1 MDKLALNNNLN
12 FNLRNQPIKDI
23 LHTYITK
30 VNSIPSLSQEEEIKF
45 TNAYY
50 INKEISAAKTLIE
63 SHLKLVI
70 KIAMKY
76 KNIGLS
82 LIDLISQGNIG
93 LMKAV
98 DKFDPN
104 KGFKLSTYATHWI
117 KADIQE
123 FILKSW
129 SLVKIGTTALQKKL
143 FYSIKKIKNQIIK
156 LNGGIFNNSDYEEI
170 ASCVGAT
177 ALEVKEIDLRIS
189 NTDVSLN
196 VPIYNFANNTTSEA
210 IDYLADNKPSPELA
224 LIVSYDKKKKYQL
237 LKLALNLLNT
247 REREVFI
254 ARKLLEEQKTLD
266 ELSKILRIS
275 KERVRQIEVTSFE
288 KVKKFILNNKDKF
301 NLFSQNIANSQL
313 LLSV

>member
-224 LIVSYDKKKKYQL
+224 LIASYDKKKKYQL